1 MFVFMT
7 EYRRY
12 NKEMDMIK
20 PELHVVQQIRRD
32 KFRVE
37 QMNDFPNTWNH
48 HHQQPQQ
55 QNQNIRIP
63 NNLDLIGILQNQIS
77 VPVQTDLYQDSTATF
92 MNMPQS
98 IHRDPQG
105 SSNWRSSDLLQPSTV
120 NCSAVNYGYDEVGIR
135 PSNVGDLFS
144 NHFNSR
150 NQILD
155 RPLYVGRDTISQSSM
170 TRRSEVSCLDDNQKG
185 CVTVACSGTGNEI
198 LRSSYDQGSAS
209 GSYRGELEFLPRLEN
224 QSVAHNASQW
234 NHEPLNVTAPSHTN
248 KKGFPL
254 SLLSGIPPSRDVGN
268 AAVSSTM
275 NIHGHL
281 GPLGPFTGY
290 ASILKSSRFLEPAQ
304 KMLEE
309 FCISYASRII
319 SRSESTSMD
328 DDDDDDDN
336 SSVFSSSYEPVEP
349 KNRLK
354 RAKLLFLQEEVCK
367 WYKLYNH
374 QLQTVMSSFNTVA
387 GLRTATP
394 YISLALKWTSRSF
407 KALRTAISEHVK
419 QISSHSSSGDNNGF
433 QKKQRSFIG
442 NNVGFESQQQHMWR
456 PQRGLPEPAVAVL
469 RAWLFDHFLHPY
481 PTDSDKQM
489 LATQTGLSR
498 NQVSNWFINAR
509 VRLWKPM
516 VEEIHTLETKAIKN
530 PDTSHNMEPSNRLN
544 TVSSTPSH
552 KQTLTDLSGTK
563 RSRLEYMDMMGFNR
577 GNVSLTLELR
587 RGVDNVIQTQD
598 HQFGTGSQM
607 FHDFVG

>member
-1 MFVFMT
+1 
-7 EYRRY
+7 
-12 NKEMDMIK
+12 MDMIK
-20 PELHVVQQIRRD
+20 PDFQQIRRD

-37 QMNDFPNTWNH
+37 QMNDFPNTWT
-48 HHQQPQQ
+48 QQ
-55 QNQNIRIP
+55 QHQNIRIP

-77 VPVQTDLYQDSTATF
+77 VPVQTDLYQDSAATF

-105 SSNWRSSDLLQPSTV
+105 PSNWRISDLSQPSTV
-120 NCSAVNYGYDEVGIR
+120 NHGYDQAGIR
-135 PSNVGDLFS
+135 PNNVADLLSDHFS
-144 NHFNSR
+144 SR

-155 RPLYVGRDTISQSSM
+155 RPLYVGRDSIPQSSM
-170 TRRSEVSCLDDNQKG
+170 IRRSEVSCLDDNQKG

-198 LRSSYDQGSAS
+198 LRSSYDQGSSS
-209 GSYRGELEFLPRLEN
+209 GSYRGEFSFLPSLEN
-224 QSVAHNASQW
+224 QSVAHNASNW
-234 NHEPLNVTAPSHTN
+234 NHGPVNVTATSHTNN

-254 SLLSGIPPSRDVGN
+254 SLLSDIPPSRDVGN
-268 AAVSSTM
+268 AAVLSTM
-275 NIHGHL
+275 NIH

-309 FCISYASRII
+309 FCISYASKII
-319 SRSESTSMD
+319 SRRESTSME

-336 SSVFSSSYEPVEP
+336 LSGFSSSSEPLEP

-354 RAKLLFLQEEVCK
+354 KAKLLFLQEEVCK

-387 GLRTATP
+387 GLNTATP
-394 YISLALKWTSRSF
+394 YISLALKRTSRSF
-407 KALRTAISEHVK
+407 KALRTAIAEHVK
-419 QISSHSSSGDNNGF
+419 QISSHSSNGNNNNRF
-433 QKKQRSFIG
+433 QKRQRSLIG
-442 NNVGFESQQQHMWR
+442 NNVGFESQQQHIWR
-456 PQRGLPEPAVAVL
+456 PQRGLPERAVAVL

-530 PDTSHNMEPSNRLN
+530 ADTSHNIEPSNRPN
-544 TVSSTPSH
+544 TVSSPSH
-552 KQTLTDLSGTK
+552 EQTLTGLSGTK
-563 RSRLEYMDMMGFNR
+563 RSRLEYMDMVGFNR

-587 RGVDNVIQTQD
+587 RGVDNVIQTQTQD